1 LEVKESGASGKR
13 GSGQKVNDM
22 KNDFICAD
30 LSEVKLP
37 GDDDQGATS
46 PPQAAEREE
55 GALPESATMQANDGE
70 LLDAYSRAVTQATE
84 RVSHSVVNIE
94 VWKQTPGRG
103 EGRAGSGSG
112 FVISQDGLVMT
123 NSHVVHG
130 ASRIEVTLDDGRR
143 PDAHLIGEDPETDLA
158 VLRIYAPNLTAAK
171 LGESRNLRVGQVA
184 IAIGNPYGFQYTVT
198 AGVVSALGRS
208 LRASSGRLM
217 DDIIQTDAALNPGN
231 SGGPLVNSRGEVIG
245 VNSAVILPAQGIC
258 FAIAIDTAKY
268 VAGWLVK
275 EGRFRRS
282 YIGVGGQNVKVHRRV
297 IRFHNLPVETGLLV
311 VSVEP
316 KSPAEEAGLQ
326 IGDIVVEFAGQPV
339 ASIDALHKLLT
350 YERIG
355 AKAPMT
361 VIRHTEKLAMEIV
374 PRESGNF

>member
-1 LEVKESGASGKR
+1 
-13 GSGQKVNDM
+13 M
-22 KNDFICAD
+22 
-30 LSEVKLP
+30 
-37 GDDDQGATS
+37 
-46 PPQAAEREE
+46 
-55 GALPESATMQANDGE
+55 
-70 LLDAYSRAVTQATE
+70 LDAYSNAVVAATE
-84 RVSHSVVNIE
+84 AVSHSVVNIE

-112 FVISQDGLVMT
+112 FVISPDGLVLT

-143 PDAHLIGEDPETDLA
+143 PDAHLIGEDPDTDLA
-158 VLRIYAPNLTAAK
+158 VLRIYAPNLTPAK
-171 LGESRNLRVGQVA
+171 LGESKNLRVGQLA

-268 VAGWLVK
+268 VAGWLIK

-282 YIGVGGQNVKVHRRV
+282 HIGVGGQNTKLHRRV
-297 IRFHNLPVETGLLV
+297 IRFHGLPVESGLLV
-311 VSVEP
+311 VTVEP
-316 KSPAEEAGLQ
+316 KSPAETAGLQ
-326 IGDIVVEFAGQPV
+326 VGDVIVEFAGQPV
-339 ASIDALHKLLT
+339 SSIDALHKLLT

-355 AKAPMT
+355 TKSPMT
-361 VIRHTEKLAMEIV
+361 VIRHTEKLSVDIV

>member
-1 LEVKESGASGKR
+1 MFDTNFETEFEAQ
-13 GSGQKVNDM
+13 GSGVTAVLD
-22 KNDFICAD
+22 AGE
-30 LSEVKLP
+30 SPAVPAEVA
-37 GDDDQGATS
+37 GS
-46 PPQAAEREE
+46 AAE
-55 GALPESATMQANDGE
+55 DGE
-70 LLDAYSRAVTQATE
+70 LLDAYSDAVVKAADA
-84 RVSHSVVNIE
+84 VSHAVVNIE
-94 VWKQTPGRG
+94 VHKKIASRG

-112 FVISQDGLVMT
+112 FVISPDGLVLT

-143 PDAHLIGEDPETDLA
+143 PDAYLVGEDPETDLA

-171 LGESRNLRVGQVA
+171 LGESKSLRVGQLA
-184 IAIGNPYGFQYTVT
+184 IAIGNPYGFQYSVT

-268 VAGWLVK
+268 VAGWLIK
-275 EGRFRRS
+275 DGKIRRS
-282 YIGVGGQNVKVHRRV
+282 YIGVGGQNVKLHRRV
-297 IRFHNLPVETGLLV
+297 VRFHGLPVETGLLV

-316 KSPAEEAGLQ
+316 QSPAESAGLQ
-326 IGDIVVEFAGQPV
+326 VGDVIVEFAGQPV

-350 YERIG
+350 DSRIG
-355 AKAPMT
+355 ARTPLT
-361 VIRHTEKLAMEIV
+361 LIRHTEKLVKEIV
-374 PRESGNF
+374 PRE